1 MTRRHYLAVVA
12 GSATLLAAFPLSSVF
27 SQFSW
32 FFYTFIAVILI
43 VGTAMLVRT
52 LRGPVWAQVLAMMA
66 ALLLYLT
73 WAFPS
78 GGELGRLIPTGHTF
92 AHFNTLLTQAGQQ
105 VRDQAVPVPDFEG
118 LLLLTTAGIGLVAI
132 LVDLFAV
139 GLRRPAL
146 AGLPMLAIYS
156 VPVAVLPH
164 GVSPFTF
171 IFAAAGFLWLLV
183 SDSVDR
189 VRRFGRRFTGE
200 GRDVDVWEPSPLS
213 AAGRRLGVVSLV
225 VAILI
230 PLAVPG
236 MTSSL
241 LQRLGTGAGSGDGP
255 GNGLSTGA
263 QVDLK
268 ALLHDNLIRNDA
280 FEMVR
285 VRTNDPTPYYLRLGI
300 ADQPTKDGFLS
311 VLPSVGTTLSRPLP
325 DFSVPSA
332 TGVSGTRYHA
342 DIEVV
347 NLDQKLAPMYQQVVS
362 TTGLDKSNWFYD
374 QSTNQVF
381 AKRVTVN
388 HAQYS
393 LDYVRVNYT
402 PQALR
407 TAATIAANDLGAHNL
422 STVPPVDQITEKV
435 KELTDGKTTEYDKVR
450 ALYDYLGPDNGFT
463 YSLTTD
469 PPVTGNAI
477 VDFLTSKK
485 GFCTQYAAALAWL
498 VRVAGY
504 PARVAFGFTRGSGA
518 RNGTTVLTNYNLH
531 AWTEVFFPDFGWV
544 PFDATPASSIVGS
557 VQPAWAPGAG
567 QTDNGQDQQTPD
579 TGQSASPGPSGAV
592 PNKEDRLPGDENPVP
607 SVTTP
612 TSPIWYIGAAV
623 ATLVIL
629 VLLIPAY
636 LRRSLRRS
644 RRTRSG
650 QTIEIG
656 PSTPALPA
664 HELITDPA
672 AVVPARRDAH
682 AAWAE
687 LLDTMVDF
695 GIPVDNAETPRATA
709 ERIGQLPSVSR
720 DAADKA
726 ALLARAEERA
736 RYARAPLR
744 TDQLDAAIR
753 GTRSALASRASRW
766 QRLSAAL
773 LPRSV
778 LLRWRLGW
786 INFATRSSRVT
797 GRLRDSLY
805 ALSPRRLLTR
815 SS

>member
-12 GSATLLAAFPLSSVF
+12 GSATLLAAFPLTSVF
-27 SQFSW
+27 AQFSW

-52 LRGPVWAQVLAMMA
+52 LRGPVWAQVLAMTA
-66 ALLLYLT
+66 ALMLYLT

-78 GGELGRLIPTGHTF
+78 GHELGRLIPTGATF
-92 AHFNTLLTQAGQQ
+92 AHFNTLLAQAGQQ
-105 VRDQAVPVPDFEG
+105 VRDQAVPVPDFDG

-139 GLRRPAL
+139 GMRRPAL

-171 IFAAAGFLWLLV
+171 VFAAAGFLWLLV

-230 PLAVPG
+230 PLAIPG

-241 LQRLGTGAGSGDGP
+241 LQRLGTGTGDGEGGNGSGP
-255 GNGLSTGA
+255 ITGA

-268 ALLHDNLIRNDA
+268 ALLYDNLNRNDT

-285 VRTNDPTPYYLRLGI
+285 VRTNDPQPYYLRLGI

-342 DIEVV
+342 DIEIL
-347 NLDQKLAPMYQQVVS
+347 NLDQKLAPMYQQVVD
-362 TTGLDKSNWFYD
+362 TNGLDKSNWFYD
-374 QSTNQVF
+374 QASNQVF
-381 AKRVTVN
+381 SKRVTVN
-388 HAQYS
+388 HAQYAV
-393 LDYVRVNYT
+393 DYVRVTYT

-407 TAATIAANDLGAHNL
+407 TAATIAPNDLGAHNL
-422 STVPPVDQITEKV
+422 STVPPIDQITEKV
-435 KELTDGKTTEYDKVR
+435 KELTEGKTTEYDKVR
-450 ALYDYLGPDNGFT
+450 ALYDYLSPENGFT
-463 YSLTTD
+463 YSLSTA

-477 VDFLTSKK
+477 VDFLTSKR

-498 VRVAGY
+498 VRVSGY
-504 PARVAFGFTRGSGA
+504 PARVAFGFTRGTGA

-544 PFDATPASSIVGS
+544 PFDATPASSIVGA

-567 QTDNGQDQQTPD
+567 VADNGQDQQTPD
-579 TGQSASPGPSGAV
+579 TGQSASPGPSGAL
-592 PNKEDRLPGDENPVP
+592 PGRDNRLPGDESPVP
-607 SVTTP
+607 SFTTP
-612 TSPIWYIGAAV
+612 TNPLWYVGAAV
-623 ATLVIL
+623 ITLVVLMVL
-629 VLLIPAY
+629 VPAW
-636 LRRSLRRS
+636 LRRSVRRS

-656 PSTPALPA
+656 ASVTSLPA

-672 AVVPARRDAH
+672 AIAPARRDAH
-682 AAWAE
+682 EAWAE
-687 LLDTMVDF
+687 LLDTMIDF

-709 ERIGQLPSVSR
+709 ERLGQLPSVPR

-744 TDQLDAAIR
+744 TDHLDAAVR
-753 GTRSALASRASRW
+753 GTRAAIAARASRS
-766 QRLSAAL
+766 QRISATL

-786 INFATRSSRVT
+786 INFASRSSRFS
-797 GRLRDSLY
+797 GRVRDSLY
-805 ALSPRRLLTR
+805 VLSPRRLLTR
-815 SS
+815 S